1 MKNEIER
8 KFLVKTELMPDLK
21 NITPKKYERYFIDSA
36 PGIEERIQKVDTKIY
51 YEKKTEVSALE
62 RIRNVKEEISEEK
75 FEELKKNSQGPVV
88 REKFDI
94 ARNIS
99 ILFYPNLDLYRV
111 EVEFDSVEEAKNYVP
126 LEWMGEEITY
136 LPITRDKTLLGLSV
150 EEINTMK
157 SVGY

>member
-1 MKNEIER
+1 
-8 KFLVKTELMPDLK
+8 
-21 NITPKKYERYFIDSA
+21 
-36 PGIEERIQKVDTKIY
+36 
-51 YEKKTEVSALE
+51 
-62 RIRNVKEEISEEK
+62 
-75 FEELKKNSQGPVV
+75 
-88 REKFDI
+88 
-94 ARNIS
+94 
-99 ILFYPNLDLYRV
+99 LDLYRV